1 MTSDGELEVDVDTL
15 DSVLGKE
22 LPPLIKMDTEGAEL
36 EALAGS
42 RSKIADGRPV
52 LAITVYH
59 RQDDLWL
66 VPLLID
72 SITPG
77 YRFFLRSHAEACWD
91 TSCCVVPAD
100 RVLL

>member
-15 DSVLGKE
+15 DSVLGDE

-52 LAITVYH
+52 WQSPST
-59 RQDDLWL
+59 
-66 VPLLID
+66 
-72 SITPG
+72 T
-77 YRFFLRSHAEACWD
+77 
-91 TSCCVVPAD
+91 D
-100 RVLL
+100 RMTCGWSRY